1 MCFGHTTVCNQI
13 SRSDI
18 FWAHIADLSRARGIF
33 AFDCCST
40 TSLTIKVYATSN
52 LDIASPLNCR
62 PKVTVTE
69 NRLKSRSLISV
80 FNSVHLSRNIISWNK
95 IKAKQ
100 LHHLI
105 VDARTLWDLLL
116 EKYLRRTVHLWMH
129 QSDFFIVRFVSVGER
144 T

>member
-1 MCFGHTTVCNQI
+1 MCCGHTTFCNQI

-18 FWAHIADLSRARGIF
+18 FSSAHCGLITCSWNF

-129 QSDFFIVRFVSVGER
+129 QSDVFIVRFVSVGER